1 MKVSIV
7 MVRVTTLMILK
18 GSGDILKEDSLPKVV
33 SERRDCHCIWLNM
46 FGNIIIEMIVLIY
59 RKNSFLNN
67 LRGVMFNGSFTTL
80 P

>member
-7 MVRVTTLMILK
+7 MVRVTTLMVLK

-33 SERRDCHCIWLNM
+33 LERRDCHCIWLNM
-46 FGNIIIEMIVLIY
+46 FGNIIIEMIVLIF
-59 RKNSFLNN
+59 RKNSFFNN
-67 LRGVMFNGSFTTL
+67 LEGVMSSGSFKTL

>member
-7 MVRVTTLMILK
+7 MVRVTTLMALK

-59 RKNSFLNN
+59 RKYSFFNN
-67 LRGVMFNGSFTTL
+67 LEGVMFSGSFKTL